1 MCNAPLGSVA
11 NCAVSTDGKVSADG
25 VVSRGIRVDVG
36 SDDVE
41 VVSDVLWSLGAT
53 AISEEWRPGGVVVLR
68 TSFGS
73 DDERVAR
80 MLEEKLPHVTWSHE
94 DIDVEVAETWKQ
106 FAEPTAIGERL
117 WIRPS
122 WNDAS
127 LPHDAVVVS
136 IDPGATFGMGDHPTT
151 RGCLSLLADSI
162 VAGESVLDVGCGSGV
177 LGICALVL
185 GAGTAL
191 GVDITPASLETSRA
205 NAERNDVSDRWWV
218 TTEPV
223 DTIGRRY
230 DTVLA
235 NILAPVLIDLAP
247 QLVRLSSRRIIVSGL
262 LDSREHHV
270 VASLAPFVER
280 RRVVVDGWVS
290 IELVR
295 PE

>member
-1 MCNAPLGSVA
+1 M
-11 NCAVSTDGKVSADG
+11 STDGIVSPDG
-25 VVSRGIRVDVG
+25 LPSTVDGVSRGVRIEVG

-41 VVSDVLWSLGAT
+41 IVSDVLWSLGAT
-53 AISEEWRPGGVVVLR
+53 AVSEEWRPGDVVVLR
-68 TSFGS
+68 TSFGG
-73 DDERVAR
+73 DDERIDRLLAERLPNVA
-80 MLEEKLPHVTWSHE
+80 WSHE
-94 DIDVEVAETWKQ
+94 DLDVDVAETWKR
-106 FAEPTAIGERL
+106 FAEPTAIGDRL

-122 WNDAS
+122 WNDTP
-127 LPHDAVVVS
+127 LPDDAVVVS

-151 RGCLSLLADSI
+151 RGCLALLADSI

-177 LGICALVL
+177 LGIGALVL

-191 GVDITPASLETSRA
+191 GVDITPACLETSRA

-223 DTIGRRY
+223 ETIGRRY
-230 DTVLA
+230 DTVVA

-247 QLVRLSSRRIIVSGL
+247 HLMRLSARRIIVSGL
-262 LDSREHHV
+262 LESREGHV
-270 VASLAPFVER
+270 VESLAPFVES

-295 PE
+295 AD